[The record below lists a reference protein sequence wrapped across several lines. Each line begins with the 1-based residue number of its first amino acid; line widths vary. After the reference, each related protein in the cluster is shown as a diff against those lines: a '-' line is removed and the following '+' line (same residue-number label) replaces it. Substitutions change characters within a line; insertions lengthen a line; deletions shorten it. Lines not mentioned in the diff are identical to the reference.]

1 MDDDSSDDGS
11 NVVYDICSDGD
22 AENDHHVETEKED
35 VNNEVIDCISDE
47 GSDNDKEEEEVC
59 LLDIEDESEDES
71 CSFNEEKRATTGK
84 VEVPKPHHLVT
95 FCTTRWY
102 SAWLVMKRF
111 HEVLPAIR
119 RVIEDLEGGSYSFLS
134 SRSREKLLAVNY
146 VDEDELKKVVYM
158 LWPIV
163 EAIDYLQSNSAL
175 QVEVYPVLST
185 IISDY
190 SERITQLPSGVKSDD
205 ITAILNKRIELFDNV
220 PIALRKLYFDEFQLT
235 HEVIDSSIEEVE
247 QFFDQVE
254 AELFALCD
262 ERMNS

>member
-1 MDDDSSDDGS
+1 M
-11 NVVYDICSDGD
+11 
-22 AENDHHVETEKED
+22 
-35 VNNEVIDCISDE
+35 
-47 GSDNDKEEEEVC
+47 
-59 LLDIEDESEDES
+59 
-71 CSFNEEKRATTGK
+71 
-84 VEVPKPHHLVT
+84 
-95 FCTTRWY
+95 
-102 SAWLVMKRF
+102 
-111 HEVLPAIR
+111 
-119 RVIEDLEGGSYSFLS
+119 
-134 SRSREKLLAVNY
+134 
-146 VDEDELKKVVYM
+146 
-158 LWPIV
+158 
-163 EAIDYLQSNSAL
+163 
-175 QVEVYPVLST
+175 EVYPVLST

>member
-1 MDDDSSDDGS
+1 MDEEGVNGIFLMDDDSSDDES
-11 NVVYDICSDGD
+11 
-22 AENDHHVETEKED
+22 DHHAEIEED
-35 VNNEVIDCISDE
+35 EVDDEIIDCISDE
-47 GSDNDKEEEEVC
+47 DIYNDKEEEVC